1 PIHII
6 GGCSLFQVHAPQFVF
21 RFVFG
26 SNMNTNRARRTEKCD
41 LPIITVVIIES
52 SAPTRIDLAGGTID
66 IWPLYLFHPGAQT
79 VNAAVDL
86 YARCRVETDGSGYV
100 IESRDTGARL
110 EVPSLEALANDRT
123 LELLSRLV

>member
-1 PIHII
+1 
-6 GGCSLFQVHAPQFVF
+6 
-21 RFVFG
+21 
-26 SNMNTNRARRTEKCD
+26 M
-41 LPIITVVIIES
+41 IIES

-86 YARCRVETDGSGYV
+86 YARCRLETDGSGYV

-110 EVPSLEALANDRT
+110 EAPSLEAPANDRT
-123 LELLSRLV
+123 LELLSRLVCFFAPPPGLKITAESSAPPGSGLGGSSAL